1 VHGALAVDDVI
12 DATYAPAWIRNR
24 YIEIKQRWLVPFSA
38 TTFYQ
43 KSMVPADTYMS
54 LEELDLEAFN
64 SVVFGAYGVNYM
76 KFWCRPS
83 IINEYPQGWINAR
96 RKSSVVN
103 YFGGVQKNQKNLI
116 YGNSDFY
123 SDRLNVIA
131 PTAEKYTET
140 QAPRLWLKGEEIEL
154 ILTVNINGI
163 DVVLHREIY
172 TVKNTPYTPYYVPTP
187 PHTQE
192 YDTFKLSPFIQ
203 NGNVDTDYSLIET
216 DVTAYNT
223 VNSRQDSLYVGQR
236 HFVNMSVDVAN
247 NTYFYKSLLGF
258 TIEVQEATMQKLID
272 ANCSSL
278 SLWAIKPDTER
289 HIFKSVGT
297 TADSPSGNIYNKP
310 QIQSNEVVDY
320 TKYALLKKFV
330 IDGQTEPPT
339 SYSNWN
345 RNPLATNAWYKRTDP
360 GTGSQPAD
368 TFYTAIP
375 LKSKEDGGD
384 IMPSLP
390 YFPNQG
396 YVQQYLDGTNPTIFD
411 TSWWTPDFV
420 IWDYPTETTLY
431 LNSSGKYWKGLGA
444 RLITVIKGRTFIG
457 GCIGADG
464 VEEQAIIRYSDVQGG
479 AISPDIFSDER
490 KIQVGHK
497 PHTALLEFR
506 EQLWAFSRNQFYR
519 INMQSITD
527 ETTWEFSDVVEQG
540 TFSNK
545 SMIVV
550 PYGVCFCNESGV
562 WVSTGVSAENIGIT
576 VLPTYQ
582 SISTGATYIY
592 TNLNEFAGTPFI
604 NEQGINPYL
613 EMSYDALADELII
626 YTPLFQA
633 IPGGLDIPFDQ
644 YSAMVDFNL
653 IFSFKKQSWRV
664 ESALVPA
671 YLVTTE

>member
-1 VHGALAVDDVI
+1 
-12 DATYAPAWIRNR
+12 
-24 YIEIKQRWLVPFSA
+24 
-38 TTFYQ
+38 
-43 KSMVPADTYMS
+43 
-54 LEELDLEAFN
+54 
-64 SVVFGAYGVNYM
+64 
-76 KFWCRPS
+76 
-83 IINEYPQGWINAR
+83 
-96 RKSSVVN
+96 
-103 YFGGVQKNQKNLI
+103 
-116 YGNSDFY
+116 
-123 SDRLNVIA
+123 
-131 PTAEKYTET
+131 
-140 QAPRLWLKGEEIEL
+140 
-154 ILTVNINGI
+154 
-163 DVVLHREIY
+163 
-172 TVKNTPYTPYYVPTP
+172 
-187 PHTQE
+187 
-192 YDTFKLSPFIQ
+192 
-203 NGNVDTDYSLIET
+203 
-216 DVTAYNT
+216 
-223 VNSRQDSLYVGQR
+223 
-236 HFVNMSVDVAN
+236 
-247 NTYFYKSLLGF
+247 
-258 TIEVQEATMQKLID
+258 
-272 ANCSSL
+272 
-278 SLWAIKPDTER
+278 
-289 HIFKSVGT
+289 
-297 TADSPSGNIYNKP
+297 
-310 QIQSNEVVDY
+310 
-320 TKYALLKKFV
+320 
-330 IDGQTEPPT
+330 
-339 SYSNWN
+339 
-345 RNPLATNAWYKRTDP
+345 
-360 GTGSQPAD
+360 
-368 TFYTAIP
+368 
-375 LKSKEDGGD
+375 
-384 IMPSLP
+384 MPSLP